1 MILKTE
7 QHKTALFFALR
18 YLFAKKQHNIINV
31 ISLISVLGIMVS
43 SAALIIVLSVFNGME
58 EMIGGWFNA
67 FNPDFEI
74 TLVEGKSFATEE
86 FPVAKIAALPEVA
99 AVDEVVSD
107 LVLTTYGDRQELL
120 RLKGVSEAYIAR
132 HDYRKLLVDG
142 TFDLYRGEQ
151 PCTVVGNI
159 AAGTLM
165 INLRS
170 YDLLKVYY
178 PKRTK
183 KNLADPTSAFS
194 TRTLYPVGVFST
206 NTDNDRDHI
215 FCPIEF
221 VRDLMQYDG
230 QVTSIEVQLKDYR
243 HYRKCQA
250 KIQEI
255 AGPGFQV
262 KNKYQQEETLFKTM
276 QSEKLII
283 YVILA
288 FILLVAAFNII
299 GSLGMLILEKRSDT
313 AVLRSMGAPTSMI
326 QRIFLYEG
334 MFISFAGGLAGT
346 VLGACICLIQQ
357 IFHVVKL
364 GNGGNYIIS
373 HYPVSMH
380 LADFLWVGATI
391 LVISLATSL
400 IPALALKKANLKTNR
415 L

>member
-1 MILKTE
+1 LKTE

-31 ISLISVLGIMVS
+31 ISLISVIGIMVS

-74 TLVEGKSFATEE
+74 TLVEGKSFTTED
-86 FPVAKIAALPEVA
+86 FPADKILALPEVA

-107 LVLTTYGDRQELL
+107 LVLTTYGERQELL
-120 RLKGVSEAYIAR
+120 RLKGVSENYITR
-132 HDYRKLLVDG
+132 HDYNGMLVDG
-142 TFDLYRGEQ
+142 NFDFYRGEQ
-151 PCTVVGNI
+151 PCAVVGNI

-165 INLRS
+165 LNLRS
-170 YDLLKVYY
+170 YEMLKVYY

-183 KNLADPTSAFS
+183 KNLANPANAFNTQYLFPS
-194 TRTLYPVGVFST
+194 GVFAT
-206 NTDNDRDHI
+206 NTDNDRTYVL
-215 FCPIEF
+215 CPIDF
-221 VRDLMQYDG
+221 VRNLMQYEG
-230 QVTSIEVQLKDYR
+230 EATSIEVQLKNDR
-243 HYRKCQA
+243 HYKKCQA

-255 AGPGFQV
+255 VGPKFQV

-276 QSEKLII
+276 QSEKLMI

-313 AVLRSMGAPTSMI
+313 AILRNMGAPANLI
-326 QRIFLYEG
+326 QNIFLYDG
-334 MFISFAGGLAGT
+334 MFISFLGGLAGML
-346 VLGACICLIQQ
+346 LGAGICLIQQ

-364 GNGGNYIIS
+364 GDGSNYIIPY
-373 HYPVSMH
+373 YPVSMH
-380 LADFLWVGATI
+380 LTDFLWVCVTVLI
-391 LVISLATSL
+391 ISLLTSF
-400 IPALALKKANLKTNR
+400 IPALALKKANLKSNR

>member
-1 MILKTE
+1 MKTG
-7 QHKTALFFALR
+7 QHKTAFFFALR

-31 ISLISVLGIMVS
+31 ISLISVLGILVS

-74 TLVEGKSFATEE
+74 TLTEGKSFNVKD
-86 FPVAKIAALPEVA
+86 FPKEKIVSLPDVA

-107 LVLTTYGDRQELL
+107 LVLTTYGERQELL
-120 RLKGVSEAYIAR
+120 RLKGVSPDYINR
-132 HDYRKLLVDG
+132 HHYNDMLVDG
-142 TFDLYRGEQ
+142 TFDFYRGEQ
-151 PCTVVGNI
+151 PCAVIGNI

-183 KNLADPTSAFS
+183 KNLADPTNAFN
-194 TRTLYPVGVFST
+194 TRYLYPTGVFAT
-206 NTDNDRDHI
+206 NTDNDRTYVL
-215 FCPIEF
+215 CPIEF
-221 VRDLMQYDG
+221 VRDLMQYEG
-230 QVTSIEVQLKDYR
+230 EVTSMEIQLKDLKNYK
-243 HYRKCQA
+243 KCQE

-255 AGPGFQV
+255 AGSAYIV

-313 AVLRSMGAPTSMI
+313 SILRNMGAPESMI
-326 QRIFLYEG
+326 RSIFLYEG
-334 MFISFAGGLAGT
+334 MLISIVGGLIGML
-346 VLGACICLIQQ
+346 VGAIICLIQQ
-357 IFHVVKL
+357 IFHIVKL
-364 GNGGNYIIS
+364 GNGGNYLIQ

-380 LADFLWVGATI
+380 LTDFIWVGITI
-391 LVISLATSL
+391 LAISIITSS
-400 IPALALKKANLKTNR
+400 IPALALKKANLKNK
-415 L
+415 